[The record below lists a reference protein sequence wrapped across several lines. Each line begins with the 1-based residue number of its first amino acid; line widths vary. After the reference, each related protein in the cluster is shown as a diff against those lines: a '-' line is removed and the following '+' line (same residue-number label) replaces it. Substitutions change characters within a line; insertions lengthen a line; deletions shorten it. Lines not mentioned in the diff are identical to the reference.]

1 MPKKILLADD
11 SITIQ
16 KVVELTFSDGD
27 YEVTAVN
34 NGAKAVQKLAEMRPD
49 IILSDIIMPE
59 KNGYEVCEYVK
70 SHPEFRNIP
79 VVLLTGTFEPFDP
92 DRAEKAGCDAVVT
105 KPFESQSLIHKV
117 EELIAQAQANNSA
130 AAAEPA
136 ASAAEAPSPW
146 MDDATA
152 VTDSEA
158 SFSSGGGFPSAAP
171 ESFTHDADIFAAA
184 PAPDATTEMPFEI
197 PPTPSFGTPAFANM
211 PAFGETAET
220 PFGDEPASDAFGG
233 ETRAFPRMTFEEMQ
247 RMASVAP
254 PPPAPEPTPAPEPSP
269 WDEPA
274 ALGGETRAFTK
285 MSFDDFASPAPQPEP
300 APEPIAAAEPESE
313 SPFGAPPPPEEF
325 SNETRAFSRMSLEEM
340 QRMEAGDLTPPPPPA
355 PELVAEPPAAASP
368 WDEPEAPAFG
378 GETRAFPKLDFDAF
392 QQQPAAPS
400 ESSWDSPAFASAPPE
415 ASPFGN
421 DAEAPAFG
429 GETRAFPKLNFD
441 DFQQMAD
448 TPEPEPAPQAE
459 PASAWDDVPAAQ
471 FEAPPSFDAPPAF
484 EPSSSFD
491 SSPSFGA
498 AAEPAAETPLFE
510 PSPASPFDES
520 SSPFA
525 QESASAAPFA
535 APEEEAAEPP
545 VGISDQP
552 QVEDL
557 PFAAESAPEPEE
569 SAAAEEPAETPAEP
583 VWSLADAGVEAAE
596 AKAEPE
602 EPAVPPAALAPE
614 APPIEIAARGT
625 GTGELTDEQVDR
637 IARRVVELISDQV
650 VRNIAWEVIPDLAEM
665 VVKERIRQLEAEA

>member
-117 EELIAQAQANNSA
+117 EELIAQAQANSSA
-130 AAAEPA
+130 AAAAPA

-152 VTDSEA
+152 VTDSES
-158 SFSSGGGFPSAAP
+158 SFSAGGFPSAAP

-247 RMASVAP
+247 RMAAVP

-269 WDEPA
+269 WDEPV

-285 MSFDDFASPAPQPEP
+285 MSFDDFAPP
-300 APEPIAAAEPESE
+300 APEPTPEPVAAAEPETE

-340 QRMEAGDLTPPPPPA
+340 QRMEGAELSPPPGAA
-355 PELVAEPPAAASP
+355 PEPVAEAPAAASP
-368 WDEPEAPAFG
+368 WDQPEAPAFG
-378 GETRAFPKLDFDAF
+378 GETHAFPKLDFDDF
-392 QQQPAAPS
+392 QPPPPAPS
-400 ESSWDSPAFASAPPE
+400 ESSWDSPAFPPASSSD

-421 DAEAPAFG
+421 DAGAPAFG

-441 DFQQMAD
+441 DFQQMTA
-448 TPEPEPAPQAE
+448 TPEPEPEPEPQSHPH
-459 PASAWDDVPAAQ
+459 PALSSAWDDVPASQ
-471 FEAPPSFDAPPAF
+471 FDAPQSFESSPSFDAP
-484 EPSSSFD
+484 
-491 SSPSFGA
+491 
-498 AAEPAAETPLFE
+498 AEPAAETPLFE
-510 PSPASPFDES
+510 SSSASPFDDS

-525 QESASAAPFA
+525 QEDSASLAPFT
-535 APEEEAAEPP
+535 AP
-545 VGISDQP
+545 
-552 QVEDL
+552 
-557 PFAAESAPEPEE
+557 
-569 SAAAEEPAETPAEP
+569 AEEPAEPPAALSDQPQPEEPEPEAEP
-583 VWSLADAGVEAAE
+583 VWSLSDAGVETEAE
-596 AKAEPE
+596 AEPE
-602 EPAVPPAALAPE
+602 EPAVPPPAALAPE
-614 APPIEIAARGT
+614 APPIPISARDT
-625 GTGELTDEQVDR
+625 GTGDLTDEQIDR